1 MLTADGGSGR
11 IEVKTRRKKQRVFI
25 IIKITAALKA

>member
-1 MLTADGGSGR
+1 MLTADGRSGHM
-11 IEVKTRRKKQRVFI
+11 EVKTKRKKQRVFI